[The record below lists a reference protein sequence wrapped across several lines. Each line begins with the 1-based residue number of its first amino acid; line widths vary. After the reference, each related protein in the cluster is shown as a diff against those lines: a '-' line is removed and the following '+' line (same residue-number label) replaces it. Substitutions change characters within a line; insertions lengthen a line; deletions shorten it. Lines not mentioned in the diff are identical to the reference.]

1 MAGKNTKTSR
11 DDRYSWKKGEVVIT
25 DRNGKP
31 VDLSKLDDKPAA
43 KKPAK
48 KK

>member
-1 MAGKNTKTSR
+1 MAGKSTR
-11 DDRYSWKKGEVVIT
+11 DDRYSWKKGDVIIT

-31 VDLSKLDDKPAA
+31 VDPRTLDDKPA
-43 KKPAK
+43 KKPATKSK